1 MRVAVRVPLGLYDC
15 TANWFLAPF
24 DGLGL
29 LLVLGILCLKYVWCA
44 CHLPWTM
51 WEQGHLWK
59 PKGEAYWLPGC
70 WRSVYPWS
78 SRVPVSVWGLN
89 GWLQS
94 SFEGWPAQGGLRS
107 HFMMV
112 EGVWGRIKNKLAR
125 DFMGWSEIGLFR
137 CFLEPQGRRYGCSVA
152 SGSARGGCGGLSSFG
167 KAGWLVPWI
176 THLSASVAR
185 TAKIA

>member
-1 MRVAVRVPLGLYDC
+1 MRVAVRVPLGLHC
-15 TANWFLAPF
+15 QLVSSSFWWTWFAVSSGHIVPEICVMCMSSSM
-24 DGLGL
+24 DHVRAGTPVEAQGGS
-29 LLVLGILCLKYVWCA
+29 VLIAWVL
-44 CHLPWTM
+44 
-51 WEQGHLWK
+51 
-59 PKGEAYWLPGC
+59 EA
-70 WRSVYPWS
+70 VYPWS

-94 SFEGWPAQGGLRS
+94 SFGGWPAQGGLRS

-176 THLSASVAR
+176 THLSASVAL